1 MRNNF
6 KILIVHAL
14 DESTKFLSVFKENF
28 GEHYFAITSNEQEEI
43 NKVHSKI
50 KELNDDDIFIFLG
63 HGTSFGLFAP
73 NSRDIKIFDKNSAD
87 TMFKNKNIVLLS
99 CKSSDFIEKLSTYKR
114 IIGFGDIPSSMEE
127 INIERDSIIGTQR
140 NVNENDIKMYNESYT
155 DSIIEA
161 LNLLFNEKITFS
173 ELAKYIEFFLNK
185 KIIKTLEDK
194 ENKNRKEIAK
204 LLFEFRNEI
213 NEKNITIT

>member
-1 MRNNF
+1 MMNNS
-6 KILIVHAL
+6 KTLIVHAL
-14 DESTKFLSVFKENF
+14 DESTKFLSVFKKNF
-28 GEHYFAITSNEQEEI
+28 EEHYFAITSNKQEEI
-43 NKVHSKI
+43 DKVHSKI

-63 HGTSFGLFAP
+63 HGASFGLFAP

-87 TMFKNKNIVLLS
+87 EMFKNKNIVLLS
-99 CKSSDFIEKLSTYKR
+99 CKSSDFISKLSTYKH

-127 INIERDSIIGTQR
+127 INIERDSIGTQR

-161 LNLLFNEKITFS
+161 LNLLFNKKITFS

-204 LLFEFRNEI
+204 LLFEFRNDIGYKI
-213 NEKNITIT
+213 NS